1 MKNAI
6 KITLFASTLIL
17 GGFVNNARAE
27 GEWTNE
33 YPRVASNNIVGGGPV
48 VIANTGNS
56 AMPTETRAVAP
67 ATPLH
72 AQAEA
77 RPTQQ
82 AGHTAPQLG
91 SQSSGA

>member
-6 KITLFASTLIL
+6 KITLFASALML

-27 GEWTNE
+27 GEWVNE

-56 AMPTETRAVAP
+56 GMPTETRAAAPVVA
-67 ATPLH
+67 LH

-77 RPTQQ
+77 KPTQQ